1 MGRERRLT
9 IQELLLLA
17 EAIFNYGLT
26 IQASEQWSGLPPP
39 FVIITI
45 PELAVRFRKTPQAIN
60 DTLLLLRAMG
70 RAEPLDCHGRWKLK
84 LTFAVSGREDAEAA

>member
-17 EAIFNYGLT
+17 EAIVNYGLT
-26 IQASEQWSGLPPP
+26 IQESEQWSGHPPP
-39 FVIITI
+39 DLIIRI
-45 PELAVRFRKTPQAIN
+45 SELAVQFRKTPQGIN

-70 RAEPLDCHGRWKLK
+70 RAEPLDCHGHWKLK
-84 LTFAVSGREDAEAA
+84 LTGLTGREDVEAA